1 MKPIIAAHR
10 LPTSPLGKLPRS
22 LAPLR
27 IRSRNHVAGRQPT
40 VWGGHSCP
48 PPLTSKRRTD
58 HPRAWPIRTPTQNRM
73 PHPWQFHGWAAA
85 NFPARYPSQLNRSRL
100 CSIIPL
106 GWPTLTLKGAPF
118 KLRLGG
124 AFLDP
129 NRPRSYPSLDT
140 IPTASASAYI
150 FSIRSMYRASTTR
163 RRTFMLAVSAPFS
176 GENSSAINITFFN
189 CSKRARF

>member
-1 MKPIIAAHR
+1 VTSFPLAH
-10 LPTSPLGKLPRS
+10 PYSQGCPVQAPLGRGFPRPEPS
-22 LAPLR
+22 PKGAGPSVPQHKTGCPTRGSFTGGPLQTFPHV
-27 IRSRNHVAGRQPT
+27 IR
-40 VWGGHSCP
+40 
-48 PPLTSKRRTD
+48 
-58 HPRAWPIRTPTQNRM
+58 PR
-73 PHPWQFHGWAAA
+73 
-85 NFPARYPSQLNRSRL
+85 LNRSRL

-129 NRPRSYPSLDT
+129 NRPRSYSSLDT
-140 IPTASASAYI
+140 TPTASASAYI